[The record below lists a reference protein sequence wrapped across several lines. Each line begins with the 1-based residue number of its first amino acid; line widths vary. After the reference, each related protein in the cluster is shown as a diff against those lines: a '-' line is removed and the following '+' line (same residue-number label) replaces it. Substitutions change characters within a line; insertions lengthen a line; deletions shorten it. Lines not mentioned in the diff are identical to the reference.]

1 MKIYGLIGYPLSHSF
16 SAKYFNDKFQSEKI
30 GDCLYLN
37 FPIETIEELT
47 QLLSEYNDLKGL
59 NVTIPYKEKV
69 IKYLDKIDDTARSIG
84 AVNTIKINRINDSIK
99 LTGYN
104 TDAYGFEQSILP
116 HLKDIH
122 KKAIIL
128 GTGGASKAIAYV
140 FDRLQIKYIFVSR
153 NPRMDNHI
161 SYPSLNRRLMDECR
175 IIVNTSPLGTY
186 PDVDRCPD
194 IPYEHITGKHLV
206 YDLIYNPEISKLLE
220 KASVRGAKVINGLL
234 MLHLQAE
241 KAWEIWNS
249 DSYS

>member
-16 SAKYFNDKFQSEKI
+16 SATYFNDKFHIEKI
-30 GDCLYLN
+30 EGCLYLN

-59 NVTIPYKEKV
+59 NVTIPYKEQV
-69 IKYLDKIDDTARSIG
+69 IKYIDKIDDTARSIG
-84 AVNTIKINRINDSIK
+84 AVNTIKIKRIKDSIK
-99 LTGYN
+99 LSGYN

-116 HLKDIH
+116 HLKDTH
-122 KKAIIL
+122 KKALIL

-140 FDRLQIKYIFVSR
+140 FDRLQIEYIFVSR

-161 SYPSLNRRLMDECR
+161 SYPSLNNRLMDECR
-175 IIVNTSPLGTY
+175 IIVNTSPVGTY
-186 PDVDRCPD
+186 PDVDRCPY
-194 IPYEHITGKHLV
+194 IPYEYITGNHLV
-206 YDLIYNPEISKLLE
+206 YDLIYNPEISKLLK
-220 KASVRGAKVINGLL
+220 KASERGAKVLNGLL

-241 KAWEIWNS
+241 KAWEIWNG

>member
-37 FPIETIEELT
+37 FPIGTIEELT
-47 QLLSEYNDLKGL
+47 QLLSENSNLKGL
-59 NVTIPYKEKV
+59 NVTIPYKEEV

-84 AVNTIKINRINDSIK
+84 AVNTIKISRTKESIK
-99 LTGYN
+99 LSGYN

-116 HLKDIH
+116 HLKGIH

-161 SYPSLNRRLMDECR
+161 SYPSLNSRLMDEYR
-175 IIVNTSPLGTY
+175 IIVNTSPVGTY
-186 PDVDRCPD
+186 PDVDKCPD
-194 IPYEHITGKHLV
+194 IPYEYITGNHLV
-206 YDLIYNPEISKLLE
+206 YDLIYNPEISMLLD
-220 KASVRGAKVINGLL
+220 KASERGARVVNGLL

-249 DSYS
+249 GSFS

>member
-16 SAKYFNDKFQSEKI
+16 SATYFNDKFHIEKI
-30 GDCLYLN
+30 DGCLYLN

-47 QLLSEYNDLKGL
+47 QLVSEYKDLKGL
-59 NVTIPYKEKV
+59 NVTIPYKEQV

-84 AVNTIKINRINDSIK
+84 AVNTIKIKRIKDSIK
-99 LTGYN
+99 LSGYN

-116 HLKDIH
+116 HLEGIH
-122 KKAIIL
+122 KKAVIL

-161 SYPSLNRRLMDECR
+161 SYPSLSSRLMDEYR
-175 IIVNTSPLGTY
+175 IIVNTSPVGSF

-194 IPYEHITGKHLV
+194 IPYKYITGKHLV

-220 KASVRGAKVINGLL
+220 KASGRGAKVINGLL
-234 MLHLQAE
+234 MLHLQAD